1 MTQDGA
7 LGVSFTGGRY
17 DFAPI
22 FFTSQL
28 IATPAFPE
36 GSLTCTLY
44 VGPSDCAT
52 SPTSGGLSAYVNA
65 MLGATGAGGVVGAVA
80 GWVAGAVAGW
90 VVGAVAGWVAGAVA
104 GWVVGA
110 VAGWVAGAV
119 AGWVAGAVAGWVAGA
134 VAGWVA
140 GAVAGWVAGAVAGWV
155 AGAVAGGVVGSV
167 AAGFAPEPLA
177 GVPGAAGALA
187 PPAGGWPAAPSA
199 RETGGTVIPVGNTAG
214 SKGESRPSREGMAGR
229 TLGPG
234 RPVTCR
240 CSWPV
245 DWPGG

>member
-104 GWVVGA
+104 GWV
-110 VAGWVAGAV
+110 
-119 AGWVAGAVAGWVAGA
+119 AGA

-167 AAGFAPEPLA
+167 AGGFAPEPLA